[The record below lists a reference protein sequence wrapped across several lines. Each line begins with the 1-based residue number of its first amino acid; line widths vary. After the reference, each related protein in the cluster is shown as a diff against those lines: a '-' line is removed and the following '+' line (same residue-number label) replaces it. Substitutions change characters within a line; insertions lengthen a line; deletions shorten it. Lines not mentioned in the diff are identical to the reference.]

1 MIPDSSTLLHN
12 IKRKAPY
19 LNPALNR
26 IAVYISKNPEKI
38 KLLKIKELAFDCKV
52 SEATVTRFV
61 KEFNVNTFQELKIIL
76 ADVKSIDQKNAKKVK
91 KFVYDDVTKGDSIE
105 NVIEKIA
112 YRNIAALEDTKKI
125 IDPVEIEKA
134 VSVID
139 KSEIITIYC
148 VGTSTIA
155 AESAKMRFYRVGK
168 ECIVYND
175 PANQAVSSSLLG
187 SKKVAI
193 GISNSGK
200 SAPTVNAL
208 KMAKESGSRTIC
220 ITSSNISP
228 INQYSDIKLYTAAG
242 QPSFFQESLVSRVA
256 QILIIDIL
264 YACYALKHFNKS
276 IRMVEESAEA
286 LVKVLYFRNNSKS

>member
-1 MIPDSSTLLHN
+1 MIPDSNTLLNN

-19 LNPALNR
+19 LNPALRR
-26 IAVYISKNPEKI
+26 IAVYISENPEKI
-38 KLLKIKELAFDCKV
+38 KLIKIKELALDCEV

-61 KEFNVNTFQELKIIL
+61 KEFNINTFQELKIIL
-76 ADVKSIDQKNAKKVK
+76 ANIQPRDQNNAKKVR
-91 KFVYDDVTKGDSIE
+91 KFIYDDVAKGDSIDK
-105 NVIEKIA
+105 VIEKIA
-112 YRNIAALEDTKKI
+112 CRNIKALEDTKNI
-125 IDPVEIEKA
+125 VDPIEIEKA

-187 SKKVAI
+187 KRKVAI

-208 KMAKESGSRTIC
+208 KMARESGSKTIC
-220 ITSSNISP
+220 ITSSDMSP
-228 INQYSDIKLYTAAG
+228 INQYSDIKLYTDANQA
-242 QPSFFQESLVSRVA
+242 SFFQESLVSRVA

-264 YACYALKHFNKS
+264 YACYALKHYKKS
-276 IRMVEESAEA
+276 IKMVEESGVA
-286 LVKVLYFRNNSKS
+286 LVKVLHFKNHTKL